1 MFWGQNLTLI
11 NSKPLIYYVLKT
23 ASSIN
28 NTDVYVSTDSNEIKE
43 YSESQ
48 GVNVIYRPKSLT
60 KDNTDVKEIAY
71 DVISALKDQKKVY
84 EKCLLL
90 HPKFPLITKK
100 TIKKFF
106 LKTSEKIPIIF
117 GYFDDMHRDNSFIKL
132 KNNLEL
138 QRISSMEK
146 NIVKFEKIASSN
158 MKDMNKYA
166 TLLYNNFC
174 KLMKNN

>member
-1 MFWGQNLTLI
+1 MARAKGSKYVSRQNLTLI

-28 NTDVYVSTDSNEIKE
+28 NADVYVSTDSNEIKE

-60 KDNTDVKEIAY
+60 KDNTNVKEIAH
-71 DVISALKDQKKVY
+71 DVISTLKNQNKVY

-100 TIKKFF
+100 
-106 LKTSEKIPIIF
+106 
-117 GYFDDMHRDNSFIKL
+117 
-132 KNNLEL
+132 NN
-138 QRISSMEK
+138 
-146 NIVKFEKIASSN
+146 
-158 MKDMNKYA
+158 
-166 TLLYNNFC
+166 
-174 KLMKNN
+174 